1 MGGHLVTVSQAEL
14 RGNQVAFHGIF
25 GDVSAC
31 AFCYVSLLRQSRFS
45 QQPFTSA
52 QFTHMRG
59 LEELNGLPT

>member
-14 RGNQVAFHGIF
+14 RGNQVAFDGIF

-31 AFCYVSLLRQSRFS
+31 AFCYVIRRFP